1 MFVRYFVEISLPREA
16 VEEIVMAAP
25 ERWLPV
31 LASEADE
38 SGQRLLAEVGAGHE
52 FRVARTV
59 ELDVGAPLRLAAK
72 TVIPIGWR
80 SASVAGLF
88 PSMDADL
95 EIASLGDQRCQL
107 AMNGRYRP
115 PMRSLGRAL
124 DRALLSRVA
133 EATVKDLLDRV
144 RDRILREAA
153 SATPAAP
160 ARAGD

>member
-1 MFVRYFVEISLPREA
+1 
-16 VEEIVMAAP
+16 
-25 ERWLPV
+25 
-31 LASEADE
+31 
-38 SGQRLLAEVGAGHE
+38 
-52 FRVARTV
+52 
-59 ELDVGAPLRLAAK
+59 
-72 TVIPIGWR
+72 
-80 SASVAGLF
+80 
-88 PSMDADL
+88 MDADL